1 MKTYN
6 TSNPLEKQQF
16 LLRANKLA
24 EKGKVVQ
31 MGERKPQRSL
41 KQNAYLWLILAY
53 WGTQTGYTKEEA
65 EAIYKDINKDLYQC
79 SKEAYG
85 REYTYTRHTYELDT
99 EQMTQSIERFRNWS
113 AMNEAC
119 PVYIPA
125 PNESYYF
132 QEMEME
138 VEKNKEFMYSHD

>member
-1 MKTYN
+1 MKYYN

-31 MGERKPQRSL
+31 MGEKRPQRTL
-41 KQNAYLWLILAY
+41 QQNAYLWLILAY
-53 WGTQTGYTKEEA
+53 WGCQTGHTKEEA
-65 EAIYKDINKDLYQC
+65 EAIYKEINRRLYYFE
-79 SKEAYG
+79 KEAYG
-85 REYTYTRHTYELDT
+85 KQYFYIKHTYELNTAEMT
-99 EQMTQSIERFRNWS
+99 ESIERFRNWS

-132 QEMEME
+132 QEMELE
-138 VEKNKEFMYSHD
+138 IERNKEFI

>member
-31 MGERKPQRSL
+31 MGEKRPQRTL
-41 KQNAYLWLILAY
+41 QQNAYLWLILAY
-53 WGTQTGYTKEEA
+53 WGSQTGYTKEEA
-65 EAIYKDINKDLYQC
+65 EAIYKEINRGLYY
-79 SKEAYG
+79 SEKEVYG
-85 REYTYTRHTYELDT
+85 NVCTYIKHTYELNT
-99 EQMTQSIERFRNWS
+99 AEMTQSIEKFRNWS
-113 AMNEAC
+113 AMNDAC

-132 QEMEME
+132 QEMEIE
-138 VEKNKEFMYSHD
+138 IERTKEYI

>member
-1 MKTYN
+1 MKYYN

-24 EKGKVVQ
+24 EKGKVVGL
-31 MGERKPQRSL
+31 GEKRPQRSL
-41 KQNAYLWLILAY
+41 NQNSYLWLILAY
-53 WGTQTGYTKEEA
+53 WGCQTGHTKEEA
-65 EAIYKDINKDLYQC
+65 EAIYKEINRRLYYFE
-79 SKEAYG
+79 KEVYG
-85 REYTYTRHTYELDT
+85 KQYFYIKHTYELNTAEMT
-99 EQMTQSIERFRNWS
+99 ESIERFRNWS

-132 QEMEME
+132 QEMELE
-138 VEKNKEFMYSHD
+138 IERNKEFIYN